1 MAVESCVNA
10 WASRLFGHCQLGNV
24 QRTRRLV
31 KTAATLAGNG
41 GGTVAR
47 ACKSAAAELE
57 GGYRL
62 MRNAHIKVETMMHAG
77 FEATAASVM
86 TRSRLLAIDDSTT
99 LSYAHGIVSML
110 GDTGGKVASRKRG
123 LWVHSAVL
131 VDAETQTTEGL
142 IAQQI
147 WSRDPAAR
155 GKKTARKHT
164 PYEAKE
170 SFKWSKNAAAL
181 RQRLGAKMRDVIAV
195 SDRESD
201 IFAYLMDKHRQRERY
216 IVRAAQDRVI
226 MAADERLFSRL
237 ENSEKRGQMRIDV
250 AQRGG
255 RVARTALL
263 TLRAQT
269 VQLRAPKT
277 ASDAGATIQ
286 LNAVLAHEEAPPEKV
301 TPLRWLLLTT
311 ESIADE
317 SALHDV
323 LRCYGLRWRVEDFH
337 KAWKSGA
344 GVEAIRAQSVDNLKR
359 HAVLLAFVAI
369 RLLQLRETLDH
380 PAMAERPCTDVLTDT
395 QWKILWVST
404 NKSQSALPP
413 TPPSLRWAYEAIA
426 KLGGFYDSKR
436 TGRASWATIFAGW
449 TRLEERVEG
458 FNLLTALDRA
468 AS

>member
-1 MAVESCVNA
+1 MAVETCVNA
-10 WASRLFGHCQLGNV
+10 WANRLFAHCQLGNV

-31 KTAATLAGNG
+31 KTAAQLAGNG
-41 GGTVAR
+41 GGTVAQ
-47 ACKSAAAELE
+47 ACKSDTAGLE

-62 MRNAHIKVETMMHAG
+62 MRNANIKLEAMMDAG
-77 FEATAASVM
+77 FAATAASVLP
-86 TRSRLLAIDDSTT
+86 RSRLLAIDDSTT
-99 LSYAHGIVSML
+99 LSYAHGIVSAL
-110 GDTGGKVASRKRG
+110 GDTGGKAASRKRG

-131 VDAETQTTEGL
+131 VDADTETTEGL

-155 GKKTARKHT
+155 GKKVARKKT

-181 RQRLGAKMRDVIAV
+181 RQRLGAKMADVIAV

-201 IFAYLMDKHRQRERY
+201 IFAYLLDKHSHGERY
-216 IVRAAQDRVI
+216 LVRAAQDRVI
-226 MAADERLFSRL
+226 MDADERLFARL
-237 ENSEKRGQMRIDV
+237 ENSEKRGQMAV
-250 AQRGG
+250 NVSQRGG
-255 RVARTALL
+255 RVARTAML

-277 ASDAGATIQ
+277 ATDACATIQ
-286 LNAVLAHEEAPPEKV
+286 LNVVLAHEETPPENV

-311 ESIADE
+311 ESIASED
-317 SALHDV
+317 ALRDV
-323 LRCYGLRWRVEDFH
+323 LRCYGLRWRVEEFH

-344 GVEAIRAQSVDNLKR
+344 SVEDIRAQSVDNLQR
-359 HAVLLAFVAI
+359 HALLLAFVAI

-380 PAMAERPCTDVLTDT
+380 PAAAERACTEVLTDT

-404 NKSQSALPP
+404 NKTKLALPK
-413 TPPSLRWAYEAIA
+413 TPPTLRWAYEAIA

-436 TGRASWATIFAGW
+436 TGRASWATIYAGW
-449 TRLEERVEG
+449 TRLEERVEV

-468 AS
+468 GS